1 MQQIVDLAKAL
12 ADPARVQALLAL
24 REGELCL
31 CQLID
36 LLALAPS
43 TVSRHMDLL
52 HRAKLVERRKQ
63 GRWHYFK
70 LAQRSADPAARGAL
84 RWVLTSLAQQ
94 EHAHTVALRISEV
107 KEKDLQEVCACYR

>member
-52 HRAKLVERRKQ
+52 HRAQLVERRKQ

-70 LAQRSADPAARGAL
+70 LAQRSAEPAVRGAL

-94 EHAHTVALRISEV
+94 EHAQTVSLRISEV